1 MAVTGWPNMKQTL
14 THDGWM
20 GIAPNNKE
28 VVLRSLDFWRLEEG
42 KIRENWVMIDILDIY
57 DQMGVDVLGRVR
69 EFNKAR
75 NIKVH

>member
-57 DQMGVDVLGRVR
+57 DQMGVDVLGRLR